1 MHEYRRATCTPTECA
16 RRPQSA
22 ILWHCV
28 SNPRRPIPPQQA
40 TPPRPPGAPGE
51 PSPLPSSVGAL
62 PAVRRD
68 HIPGTAPKP
77 PSFFPSAPDGPPT
90 MLKRDEQSVATV
102 RQLIDTVAIPRL
114 SLTVEREGGKATS
127 RTVLYD
133 GDLCRIGTHSS
144 NDLVLQD
151 PAVSRFH
158 CRLVREEGAW
168 RVRDWGSLNGTKLE
182 TVRIRDADP
191 PVDATLTLGD

>member
-1 MHEYRRATCTPTECA
+1 
-16 RRPQSA
+16 
-22 ILWHCV
+22 
-28 SNPRRPIPPQQA
+28 
-40 TPPRPPGAPGE
+40 
-51 PSPLPSSVGAL
+51 
-62 PAVRRD
+62 
-68 HIPGTAPKP
+68 
-77 PSFFPSAPDGPPT
+77 

-114 SLTVEREGGKATS
+114 SLTVERESGKATS

-168 RVRDWGSLNGTKLE
+168 RVRDWGSLNGTRLE
-182 TVRIRDADP
+182 SVRIRDADLP
-191 PVDATLTLGD
+191 ARRDARARATRSSACGPWLRRGRPSCR